1 MAITFK
7 LEGGIRKVTRNAC
20 IHIQSIIHDVQFPV
34 GKVVISPQVIS
45 FYKLGMKMGT
55 YNLGNDPFISLNN
68 GVLDYIYPM
77 IPPIFDSFR
86 PSGVRA
92 FDVFLKKQHW
102 KVDTNGY
109 MLTGFNLDF

>member
-55 YNLGNDPFISLNN
+55 YNLGNDPFVTLNN

-77 IPPIFDSFR
+77 IPPIFDSR
-86 PSGVRA
+86 LVEEIYN
-92 FDVFLKKQHW
+92 QC
-102 KVDTNGY
+102 N
-109 MLTGFNLDF
+109 